1 MTLLTKQMI
10 NNLYPT
16 IQQLSKSDKI
26 RLSQFLAKEI
36 AKEIAK
42 DEQLDSQAEEQQ
54 FWLNAC
60 QPSLQ
65 QIWGHPDEEVY
76 NELL

>member
-1 MTLLTKQMI
+1 MI

-26 RLSQFLAKEI
+26 RLLQFLAT
-36 AKEIAK
+36 EIAK
-42 DEQLDSQAEEQQ
+42 DEELDSQTEEQQ
-54 FWLNAC
+54 FWVNVS

>member
-1 MTLLTKQMI
+1 MTLLTQQMI

-26 RLSQFLAKEI
+26 RLLQFLAT
-36 AKEIAK
+36 EIAK
-42 DEQLDSQAEEQQ
+42 DEELDSQTEEQQ
-54 FWLNAC
+54 FWVNVS

>member
-1 MTLLTKQMI
+1 MI

-26 RLSQFLAKEI
+26 RLLQFLAT
-36 AKEIAK
+36 EIAK
-42 DEQLDSQAEEQQ
+42 DEQLDSQTEEQQ

-76 NELL
+76 NDLL